1 MYGNTTHKVGLYV
14 NKSVG
19 HFRNYDW
26 YEGLLNGPGG
36 SAITILTFNH
46 LAKYDENNISVSV
59 YPTLQYCLTFSGV
72 N

>member
-26 YEGLLNGPGG
+26 YDGLLNGPGG
-36 SAITILTFNH
+36 SAITTMLTFNN
-46 LAKYDENNISVSV
+46 LAKYDENNCFIIIYYNIISSL
-59 YPTLQYCLTFSGV
+59 LQA
-72 N
+72 